1 VALNQATAAYESA
14 QQALNSARDAL
25 ETAQILVNQADEAY
39 QGKLGLLSEWQ
50 ERVNQ
55 LCH

>member
-1 VALNQATAAYESA
+1 M
-14 QQALNSARDAL
+14 NSARDAL

-39 QGKLGLLSEWQ
+39 QGKLGLLNEWQ